1 MYVYVGM
8 CSDVPGFPYKEVRN
22 RFKFLSLLTSKEAIE
37 ALNHVRAECGR
48 VAYMHLF
55 HHSGV
60 TKHLRLEEFQQAQSQ
75 ATMMVHMYYTYVYV
89 YMYACIYNTFLLSCR
104 ISLPQQQMD
113 QCSSQFLSDRT
124 TLYQLSHPIAKSL

>member
-1 MYVYVGM
+1 M
-8 CSDVPGFPYKEVRN
+8 CSDVPAFPYKEVRN

-48 VAYMHLF
+48 VATLHLF

-75 ATMMVHMYYTYVYV
+75 ATMMVGLYSVYQPYAIYSIHTCMCINKTY
-89 YMYACIYNTFLLSCR
+89 MHA
-104 ISLPQQQMD
+104 
-113 QCSSQFLSDRT
+113 
-124 TLYQLSHPIAKSL
+124 

>member
-1 MYVYVGM
+1 MCVSVCACASVHACAYVCTFQEADFTIVHVSVGM
-8 CSDVPGFPYKEVRN
+8 CSDVPAFPYKQVRN

-48 VAYMHLF
+48 VACMHLF

-75 ATMMVHMYYTYVYV
+75 ATMMVHM
-89 YMYACIYNTFLLSCR
+89 
-104 ISLPQQQMD
+104 
-113 QCSSQFLSDRT
+113 
-124 TLYQLSHPIAKSL
+124 

>member
-1 MYVYVGM
+1 MYLYMYVGM
-8 CSDVPGFPYKEVRN
+8 CSDVPVFPYKEVRN

-48 VAYMHLF
+48 VACMHLF

-75 ATMMVHMYYTYVYV
+75 ATMMVHIYYINTCACIHISICIYVY
-89 YMYACIYNTFLLSCR
+89 
-104 ISLPQQQMD
+104 
-113 QCSSQFLSDRT
+113 
-124 TLYQLSHPIAKSL
+124 